1 MRMIIVLALL
11 LGYTSETGQDYTEK
25 MAKYYGHELSY
36 SLRELKGDW
45 LGATLWTSGGCTW
58 TNYLDRREWEDDL
71 WKGVLA
77 HEWAHSFL
85 GKNCIDEDEANK
97 IALVVMARAEEYHA
111 FCTWMHFLKHEKGW
125 NTLDT
130 IGELQDEQHIF
141 GRSTSDQAEQGCHI
155 ILFGIP
161 VYAFDWD

>member
-1 MRMIIVLALL
+1 

-85 GKNCIDEDEANK
+85 GKNCISNHP
-97 IALVVMARAEEYHA
+97 AETTKRDLSSGFNDLREH
-111 FCTWMHFLKHEKGW
+111 
-125 NTLDT
+125 
-130 IGELQDEQHIF
+130 
-141 GRSTSDQAEQGCHI
+141 SDQSLQ
-155 ILFGIP
+155 P
-161 VYAFDWD
+161 VALKSQREF